1 MLPIDIQP
9 YFVLGVIALL
19 FTALYTEITKPAI
32 SFLFATLVLVI
43 GGVIIPKDVLDGL
56 ANESIISIVLLILIT
71 AGFRSNFNVE
81 GLLDSLFKKAKS
93 YRYFLGLMMA
103 KVAILSSFVNNTPVV
118 VLMTPYVFDWGR
130 KNKISPSKLL
140 IPLSYA
146 TIFGGMITIIG
157 TSTTLVLNGFLAKNG
172 LVTINALHLFYI
184 GGCITIF
191 CILFILLIGNKLL
204 PSRQDLIEKF
214 ELSKREYLIEKRLS
228 QDSDLVGKTVK
239 EGGLRNLKGV
249 YLVEIVRKDQII
261 SPVNPNEIIEPND
274 ILIFAG
280 NTDTIIDLTLSNV
293 GIELPSNLEPSSGKN
308 LQVVEGV
315 ISANNSLIGKTV
327 KESNFRERYDAA
339 VVAIHRNG
347 EKLSGKIG
355 RIKIKAGD
363 VLLMY
368 VGKSFHNKV
377 DVYKDLYIISG
388 DLKEI
393 RNSKKT
399 DTLKLVV
406 ITVVIVSLLFTQ
418 SYSLFTS
425 LLIITTV
432 MVGMKLIT
440 LQNIKRDLDINMIII
455 LVLSLAIGQA
465 MIKSGTGT
473 IVAHQVVE
481 LLMPYGNIG
490 LLIGM
495 VLITTVLTSF
505 VTNVG
510 AIAISFPLAL
520 GIINDLGIEGA
531 PFFLAIAFAASAA
544 FITPIGYQTNLIVYG
559 PGGYNFKDFLKIGV
573 PVTCLYLAIVIL
585 GIALLYPQVFPI

>member
-1 MLPIDIQP
+1 MIPIESQP
-9 YFVLGVIALL
+9 YFVLGVILLL
-19 FTALYTEITKPAI
+19 FTALYSELTKPAI
-32 SFLFATLVLVI
+32 SFLFAALILVI
-43 GGVIIPKDVLDGL
+43 GGVIIPKDIIDGL
-56 ANESIISIVLLILIT
+56 ANESIVSIVLLILIT
-71 AGFRSNFNVE
+71 AGFRSNFNIE
-81 GLLDSLFKKAKS
+81 GLLDSIFKNAKS
-93 YRYFLGLMMA
+93 YRQFLGLMMA

-118 VLMTPYVFDWGR
+118 VLMTPYVFEWGK

-172 LVTINALHLFYI
+172 LVTINSLHLFYI
-184 GGCITIF
+184 GTSITLACIG
-191 CILFILLIGNKLL
+191 FILLIGNRLL

-228 QDSDLVGKTVK
+228 HDSELVGKTVK

-249 YLVEIVRKDQII
+249 YLVEIVRNDQII
-261 SPVNPNEIIEPND
+261 SPVNPNEIIEHKD

-347 EKLSGKIG
+347 ERLSGKIG
-355 RIKIKAGD
+355 RIRIKAGD

-368 VGKSFHNKV
+368 VGKSFQEKV
-377 DVYKDLYIISG
+377 DLFKDLYIISG

-393 RNSKKT
+393 KKSDNN
-399 DTLKLVV
+399 DTLKFIGIFGIIL
-406 ITVVIVSLLFTQ
+406 TLLLTQ
-418 SYSLFTS
+418 YYSLFTS

-432 MVGMKLIT
+432 MVGMRLIT
-440 LQNIKRDLDINMIII
+440 LQNIKRDLDINMVII
-455 LVLSLAIGQA
+455 LILSLAIGQA
-465 MIKSGTGT
+465 MIKSGAGKML
-473 IVAHQVVE
+473 AHQIVE

-490 LLIGM
+490 LLIGLM
-495 VLITTVLTSF
+495 LITTMLTSF
-505 VTNVG
+505 ITNVG
-510 AIAISFPLAL
+510 AVAISFPLAL
-520 GIINDLGIEGA
+520 GITHDLGVDGA

-559 PGGYNFKDFLKIGV
+559 PGGYNFKDFLKIGT
-573 PVTCLYLAIVIL
+573 PVTLIYLTIVVT
-585 GIALLYPQVFPI
+585 GIILLYPQVFPV